1 MRRIITTRY
10 GYCCEKVFSFG
21 YLGNDQLAVRADK
34 WGGCCVRW
42 WYHVAPLVRVRFRIR
57 GCPKINLVLAM
68 VIDPSMFDKPVLLS
82 TWLSAQ
88 EHAPCAEPG
97 RVANVS
103 EYSIQPGSAY
113 TPAYPPTS
121 FSTDPN
127 YTATQSTL
135 INYSGLTTC
144 P

>member
-1 MRRIITTRY
+1 
-10 GYCCEKVFSFG
+10 
-21 YLGNDQLAVRADK
+21 
-34 WGGCCVRW
+34 
-42 WYHVAPLVRVRFRIR
+42 
-57 GCPKINLVLAM
+57 M

-103 EYSIQPGSAY
+103 QYSIQPGSAY
-113 TPAYPPTS
+113 SPAYPPTS